1 MDEKDPSKKT
11 PSPHALPPR
20 GVGVPNVPPHALF
33 HPQQYMQ
40 MMQYQSVHGASP
52 SMAPMVP
59 MPPLPGMQQVVAQ
72 QASTPVAKNK
82 SASTPVAKN
91 KSAKKK
97 KAVAKQ
103 PKPNGKAKNLGG
115 SGSRFSREEKT
126 ILLDLIEDVMPFSN
140 SEWQKVGL
148 AYNEKVDEER
158 EREWLNLRKLF
169 RTLWNHSVPT
179 GDPKCP
185 PDVKR
190 AKRLYWSIKAKS
202 GMETG
207 SDIEISSSDDEMDDD
222 DDDETIRRSDEL
234 VCSSVVSLRLAVS

>member
-82 SASTPVAKN
+82 SA
-91 KSAKKK
+91 KKK

-148 AYNEKVDEER
+148 AR
-158 EREWLNLRKLF
+158 ESNLRQNK
-169 RTLWNHSVPT
+169 
-179 GDPKCP
+179 
-185 PDVKR
+185 
-190 AKRLYWSIKAKS
+190 I
-202 GMETG
+202 
-207 SDIEISSSDDEMDDD
+207 
-222 DDDETIRRSDEL
+222 
-234 VCSSVVSLRLAVS
+234 